1 MLLMISVGP
10 LAGAVPQN
18 RKEHKAMEAAR
29 DSVRAAVAL
38 EAVKNMDFVVE
49 AERLVLPSGENIMVT
64 SNVNFVSV
72 NGEKAVIQVA
82 PLSGPGHNGVGGITV
97 DGYISDVDFNTDKR
111 GNLNVT
117 MNVTGAAVSC
127 RLSLSLPKGGVN
139 ARIRVD
145 PNYSSDDITLVGS
158 VVPTELSSVHQGM
171 TL

>member
-1 MLLMISVGP
+1 MLLLVTVGSV
-10 LAGAVPQN
+10 AGAVPQD
-18 RKEHKAMEAAR
+18 RKARKAMEAAK
-29 DSVRAAVAL
+29 DSARAAVAL

-49 AERLVLPSGENIMVT
+49 AERLVLPSGENIIVT

-82 PLSGPGHNGVGGITV
+82 PLKGPGRNGVGGITV
-97 DGYISDVDFNTDKR
+97 DGYVSDVDYNMDRK
-111 GNLNVT
+111 GNLTVT
-117 MNVTGAAVSC
+117 MNVTGAVASC
-127 RLSLSLPKGGVN
+127 RLSLSLPKGGVT

-145 PNYSSDDITLVGS
+145 PNYSSDDITLVGT